1 MSRGSTTVGLH
12 KLASSA
18 ADSAIGAVFGYIVL
32 SIAAF
37 VASFFPIASAIF
49 SLFQVLLLLSDIEYA
64 DKANR
69 MLQNFVAALVTGTLG
84 WLLHD
89 PLAYAGGIV
98 VIAIIILKILDK
110 L

>member
-1 MSRGSTTVGLH
+1 LH
-12 KLASSA
+12 RIASSA
-18 ADSAIGAVFGYIVL
+18 ADSAIGALFGYLAL
-32 SIAAF
+32 SIVAF
-37 VASFFPIASAIF
+37 ITSFFPIASAIF

-89 PLAYAGGIV
+89 TLAYAGGIV
-98 VIAIIILKILDK
+98 VIAIIVLKILDK

>member
-1 MSRGSTTVGLH
+1 MH

-18 ADSAIGAVFGYIVL
+18 ADSAIGALFGYIVL
-32 SIAAF
+32 SIVAF
-37 VASFFPIASAIF
+37 ITSFFPIASAIF

-64 DKANR
+64 DKPNR

-89 PLAYAGGIV
+89 TLAYAGGIV
-98 VIAIIILKILDK
+98 DIAIIVLKVLDK